1 MSNVYCGTVQINI
14 QSHIHWSRNLND
26 LALFKIKPSHYYP
39 FVTTLKTILD
49 EAELHR
55 AERYHFEKDRN
66 RFIICRALLKLILAK
81 QTDVNVPDLKIGTEV
96 NKKPYLISDNSIK
109 FNLSHT
115 DDLAIIALCNKDV
128 GIDLEYQNEDFNF
141 KEVLT
146 HVYSNEEVN
155 TILKSENQRYKFY
168 KFWTRKEAIV
178 KAIGTGINEHLLL
191 VPAIDGHH
199 KVDSFIIY
207 GIKNVSVLSFD
218 LEQNHIASIA
228 IDSEKLELEKL
239 QVYTLPN
246 TLHDL
251 SFFAQL
257 KKN

>member
-26 LALFKIKPSHYYP
+26 LVLFKIKPSHYYDCI
-39 FVTTLKTILD
+39 TTLKTVLD
-49 EAELHR
+49 KTELYR

-81 QTDVNVPDLKIGTEV
+81 QMDTNVSDLKIGTEV
-96 NKKPYLISDNSIK
+96 NKKPYLISDNQVK

-115 DDLAIIALCNKDV
+115 DDLAIIALSNKDV
-128 GIDLEYQNEDFNF
+128 GIDLEYQKQDFDF

-146 HVYSNEEVN
+146 HVYSNEEIN
-155 TILKSENQRYKFY
+155 TILKSENQRYTFY

-178 KAIGTGINEHLLL
+178 KAIGTGINEHLLM

-207 GIKNVSVLSFD
+207 GIKNVCVLSFD

-251 SFFAQL
+251 SFFTQL